1 MAGKSDIFENDL
13 LKLIFN
19 GTAIANIADNAA
31 SAPLTNLFIAL
42 HTADPLAGAT
52 EGQSQ
57 TTSEATYT
65 GYARQ
70 AVARTAGAFSVTTDA
85 AGLTKVSPTAVISF
99 PQATAGSNTITHF
112 SIGTAVSGT
121 GKILY
126 AGTVSP
132 NINVVA
138 GVQPQLTTAT
148 QVTED

>member
-13 LKLIFN
+13 LRLIFN

-31 SAPLTNLFIAL
+31 SAPLSSLFVAL
-42 HTADPLAGAT
+42 HTADPLSGAT
-52 EGQSQ
+52 EGASQ
-57 TTSEATYT
+57 TNVEATYL
-65 GYARQ
+65 GYSRV
-70 AVARTAGAFSVTTDA
+70 AVARTAGAWAVTTDA

-99 PQATAGSNTITHF
+99 PQATGGTNTITHF
-112 SIGTAVSGT
+112 SVGTAVSGT